1 MRRPPE
7 RRVVLADVARIA
19 GTSQATA
26 SRALKD
32 DPRIGEATRGA
43 VHAAA
48 QKLGYVPNAAARS
61 LRAQRT
67 HILGLLLDDL
77 ADPVHGRVAAGFEE
91 AAASQ
96 GYAVFMMTGLH
107 DLEREGRALR
117 AFVEHRADGI
127 ALASCVSDPA
137 DVHRRIAKDRVVF
150 VQPDYAA
157 LADGRAAPARGAL
170 QTDDAAGVV
179 ASVRHLVDRGY
190 RRLTFVGP
198 ATSASGILRRTTASD
213 ALDAL
218 GLGPMGYIDTGVDGW
233 RDATGVAMELATDPP
248 DAVLCYD
255 DKLAMTLLDALRS
268 THLDVPG
275 DVALVGFDGISAAH
289 QSRPRLTTV
298 DVPSADIGRRA
309 VDMLVAATR
318 EGTMPPSE
326 VLPVRLVIGDSTPPR
341 TAARGRDAT
350 REMVGSRRGSGR

>member
-1 MRRPPE
+1 MRRSPE
-7 RRVVLADVARIA
+7 RRVLLADVARIA

-32 DPRIGEATRGA
+32 DPRIGAATRSA
-43 VHAAA
+43 VRAAA

-77 ADPVHGRVAAGFEE
+77 ADPVHGKVAAGFEE

-107 DLEREGRALR
+107 DLEREQRALT
-117 AFVEHRADGI
+117 AFHEHRADGI

-150 VQPDYAA
+150 VQPDYPA
-157 LADGRAAPARGAL
+157 LADGRDAPARGVVR
-170 QTDDAAGVV
+170 TDDAAGVA
-179 ASVRHLVDRGY
+179 ASVRHLADRGY

-198 ATSASGILRRTTASD
+198 ATSASGMLRRATASETVES
-213 ALDAL
+213 L
-218 GLGPMGYIDTGVDGW
+218 GLEPLRYLDTGIDGR
-233 RDATGVAMELATDPP
+233 RDATGVAEDLAADPP

-255 DKLAMTLLDALRS
+255 DKLALTVLDALRS
-268 THLDVPG
+268 TRLDVPR
-275 DVALVGFDGISAAH
+275 DLALVGFDGISPAH

-298 DVPSADIGRRA
+298 DVPSAEVGRRA
-309 VDMLVAATR
+309 VEMLLSATR
-318 EGTMPPSE
+318 DGTMPASE
-326 VLPVRLVIGDSTPPR
+326 VLPVELVIGDSTPARPSTGR
-341 TAARGRDAT
+341 RAAP